1 MTIFQVRQ
9 AKSHAIVWTGE
20 AATADRALE
29 AAAQAAGYHTFAEL
43 QDALNTDMAAE
54 AVTV

>member
-1 MTIFQVRQ
+1 VTIFQVRQ
-9 AKSHAIVWTGE
+9 VRSRAIVWTGE
-20 AATADRALE
+20 AASPGRALE

-43 QDALNTDMAAE
+43 QDALHTDMAAE

>member
-9 AKSHAIVWTGE
+9 ARSRAIVWTGE

-29 AAAQAAGYHTFAEL
+29 AAAQAAGYHTFAEMPDGL
-43 QDALNTDMAAE
+43 RSGMAAE
-54 AVTV
+54 AVKV

>member
-9 AKSHAIVWTGE
+9 ARSRAIVWTGE
-20 AATADRALE
+20 AASADRALE

-43 QDALNTDMAAE
+43 PDNLRRDMAAE
-54 AVTV
+54 AVKV

>member
-9 AKSHAIVWTGE
+9 ARSRAIVWTGE
-20 AATADRALE
+20 AASADRALE
-29 AAAQAAGYHTFAEL
+29 AAAQAAGYHTFAEMP
-43 QDALNTDMAAE
+43 DALRTGMAAE